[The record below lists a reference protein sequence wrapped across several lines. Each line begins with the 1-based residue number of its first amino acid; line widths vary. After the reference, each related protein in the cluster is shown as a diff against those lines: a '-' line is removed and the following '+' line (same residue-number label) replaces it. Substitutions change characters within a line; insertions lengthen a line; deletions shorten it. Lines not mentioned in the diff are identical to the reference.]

1 MRKVVQLPK
10 LAGVSPLQDTPLR
23 NSIMYPQ
30 IDGAVEILDG
40 TIFAKKLVV
49 GVQTWSHSLVWTAT
63 DYNTAS
69 WASGSIQMSDGTT
82 YAIDSGNTGNIAAT
96 TYIYFNKT
104 TTLQTTTTYSDAV
117 GNDKILLA
125 IVEIAGDTDAKCVIT
140 ALGAP
145 GTTID
150 ADRITTG
157 RIQSADQKTYFDL
170 DLGQIMVNDGSNDRC
185 LFGFQSGGF

>member
-1 MRKVVQLPK
+1 MTKIVELPS
-10 LAGVSPLQDTPLR
+10 LPPVIPLSDTPLR

-30 IDGAVEILDG
+30 IDGNVEIQDG

-49 GVQTWSHSLVWTAT
+49 GVQTWSHNIVWTAT
-63 DYNTAS
+63 DFNTAS
-69 WASGSIQMSDGTT
+69 WGSGSVQMSDGTT
-82 YAIDSGNTGNIAAT
+82 YAVDAGNTGNIAAT
-96 TYIYFNKT
+96 TYVYFDKT
-104 TTLQTTTTYSDAV
+104 TTLKTTTTYSEAI

-125 IVEIAGDTDAKCVIT
+125 IVELGASGAKCVIT

-157 RIQSADQKTYFDL
+157 RIQSADTKTYFDL
-170 DLGQIMVNDGSNDRC
+170 DAGTIIVNDGSNDRC